1 MGKKERHTQT
11 KQATTTTRTSKGLK
25 SSTAGA
31 MREGRQ
37 AKNQNVGK
45 GPVWWSHFRQGW
57 QNALGVC
64 LAVLQVGCHR
74 QIGSQGDALG
84 R

>member
-1 MGKKERHTQT
+1 MRDVKQRT
-11 KQATTTTRTSKGLK
+11 KML
-25 SSTAGA
+25 
-31 MREGRQ
+31 EL
-37 AKNQNVGK
+37 GK